1 MAKSVNMETTAAT
14 YDTEITKAGEFYD
27 AMGTQEGYFNEGLSL
42 IGDYTTTAGGLMGSW
57 AADDVQTKFQDFI
70 TNDVTKTKEDISSNL
85 SGGSFLSLKN
95 TVNQVKNDLTECK
108 DAKQK
113 YDAALKAVDSAQKA
127 YNDAQQAT
135 ARASAENKEAA
146 KDYESAKKTAL
157 DEANAAAK
165 TAKSTLASKV
175 NTTNTHF
182 TELTQFVYNGA
193 GPAGSN
199 GGSTGGQNPAPPT
212 TAEPEAEGPY
222 QAYEGPNDP
231 NGVLQ
236 QTTYEITDPST
247 GETITMTLLVNT
259 ETGSTAWGN
268 DELGYFVSCISA
280 NGEIYSGM
288 TDGKARDSGLD
299 GAAGLL
305 TDGHENHPDSSIFDT
320 YSEATYGYDR
330 TVNPIYSV
338 SPSNDNGYVATL
350 NVNGTNVNVC
360 MPNSE
365 HVLGPYAPT
374 SLCDNGDSS
383 NEGFG
388 GAEGG
393 GGQTRGGGVGRGRH

>member
-27 AMGTQEGYFNEGLSL
+27 AMGTQESYFNEGLSS
-42 IGDYTTTAGGLMGSW
+42 IGDYVTTSGGLMGSW

-199 GGSTGGQNPAPPT
+199 GNGGAETPAPPT
-212 TAEPEAEGPY
+212 TSEPETAEP
-222 QAYEGPNDP
+222 D
-231 NGVLQ
+231 
-236 QTTYEITDPST
+236 TTEPENTVPDSWTNEIPDNIGKDGYYPDIYIDPSHGIDFSGAWFLNQNYPRT
-247 GETITMTLLVNT
+247 SEGFHYVWNEGDQCYYEVHGDDAGNAGWFTDNPDGSQTWNSNVYTPYNDIPEGE
-259 ETGSTAWGN
+259 S
-268 DELGYFVSCISA
+268 
-280 NGEIYSGM
+280 
-288 TDGKARDSGLD
+288 
-299 GAAGLL
+299 
-305 TDGHENHPDSSIFDT
+305 P
-320 YSEATYGYDR
+320 SEYGY
-330 TVNPIYSV
+330 TPVYPNLFENAKI
-338 SPSNDNGYVATL
+338 L
-350 NVNGTNVNVC
+350 N
-360 MPNSE
+360 
-365 HVLGPYAPT
+365 
-374 SLCDNGDSS
+374 
-383 NEGFG
+383 
-388 GAEGG
+388 
-393 GGQTRGGGVGRGRH
+393 R